1 MVNITPEEVME
12 QRKIKTDLTEM
23 DRKIIGGTVRI
34 DIPMDNRSN
43 LAKYADLFESL
54 GENFRTLSRTTHM
67 NARQALIEAS
77 YQAFCV
83 RRRIQEIAGTEPKI
97 MQPRR
102 ARLMGRLET

>member
-12 QRKIKTDLTEM
+12 QRKVKTDLSDM
-23 DRKIIGGTVRI
+23 DRKIIGRPVRI

-43 LAKYADLFESL
+43 LAKYAELIEAL
-54 GENFRTLSRTTHM
+54 GENFRALSGSKHM

-83 RRRIQEIAGTEPKI
+83 RRRIQEISGNEPRVI
-97 MQPRR
+97 QPRR
-102 ARLMGRLET
+102 A